1 MDQGPINAGKDRIN
15 YVMYRYVWIW
25 RHNML
30 DFYADSS
37 EIPSNFLWE
46 NFGTAAT
53 RYPLQPRRFRHR
65 SDNFARQQHAP
76 KPLQLPS

>member
-1 MDQGPINAGKDRIN
+1 
-15 YVMYRYVWIW
+15 
-25 RHNML
+25 ML